1 MDFSLNVE
9 QRTWR
14 SKARRFAE
22 EELLPVSLSRD
33 RFGDPRQTFDWDMV
47 RKSSRLGFRT
57 LAVPKEWGG
66 HGADLVTQALV
77 MTELARGDS
86 GFSKTISQCWR
97 WSQLMATVCTDDQKE
112 RFFKPFLADDT
123 YLLAMG
129 GTEPNAGSDNRMPP
143 ENEPTAGWRLRAER
157 KGDEWILNGTKIYIG
172 NGSVA
177 KLFFVPTRTNPNVNI
192 RKGTTLFM
200 VPLDTPGFRIGT
212 VSNKTGMRFYQNA
225 ELIFENA
232 RIPHANIVGEVNEG
246 MAARSADPSQFGEVA
261 LAANALGIC
270 EGALDMAMAEVRK
283 STRGGQFLKDHQSIL
298 LKLSEMHVFTEALR
312 SFVLRTAW
320 DREQVMGKTEHASEA
335 VNAAFAAIFSK
346 EAMLRATRLSMEIHG
361 AVGGLMNADAE
372 KLFRDAVTTH
382 VAGDTVHRLSAMKR
396 LLK

>member
-1 MDFSLNVE
+1 MDFSLSPE
-9 QRTWR
+9 QRSWR
-14 SKARRFAE
+14 LKARRFAE
-22 EELLPVSLSRD
+22 EELLPDLLRRD
-33 RFGDPRQTFDWDMV
+33 RMPDPRQTFDWDMI
-47 RKSSRLGFRT
+47 RKGSRSGFRT

-97 WSQLMATVCTDDQKE
+97 WSQLMATVCTEDQKE
-112 RFFKPFLADDT
+112 QFFKPFLADET

-143 ENEPTAGWRLRAER
+143 ESDPRAGWRLRAER

-177 KLFFVPTRTNPNVNI
+177 KLFFVPARTNPDVDI

-200 VPLDTPGFRIGT
+200 VPLDTPGFRVGS
-212 VSNKTGMRFYQNA
+212 VSNKAGMRFYQNA

-232 RIPHANIVGEVNEG
+232 RVPHANIVGGVNEG
-246 MAARSADPSQFGEVA
+246 MTARSADPSQFGEIA

-270 EGALDMAMAEVRK
+270 EAALDMAMAQAR
-283 STRGGQFLKDHQSIL
+283 TGTQGGQSMKDQQSVL

-320 DREQVMGKTEHASEA
+320 DRDQVLRGTQYAPEA
-335 VNAAFAAIFSK
+335 VNAALAAIFAK
-346 EAMLRATRLSMEIHG
+346 EAMCKATLLSMDIHG
-361 AVGGLMNADAE
+361 AAGARMKAGVDVLY
-372 KLFRDAVTTH
+372 RDAITTH
-382 VAGDTVHRLSAMKR
+382 VAGDIVHRLNVVKR